1 MLIDAIPVFDELHVT
16 VVVRSWVELS
26 ENIPVAVNCWEVP
39 FAIVGLVG
47 VIWIEASVAAVI
59 VSVVDPEILP
69 DRAVIVN
76 LPV

>member
-16 VVVRSWVELS
+16 VVVRSCAELS
-26 ENIPVAVNCWEVP
+26 ENMPVAVNCWEVP

-47 VIWIEASVAAVI
+47 VIWIDVSVAAVM

-69 DRAVIVN
+69 ERAVIVN